1 MAPEDDADDEKSSIV
16 DDATSAAVAG
26 LAGTD
31 LEVSIPP
38 ETLVSMHKA
47 TEAIIQARETVRD
60 SIDWASLYDAIESYL
75 EEVSQVIASD
85 IDGLEQPEDYDPSEL
100 TISPVTEQL
109 AKDSIDRLI
118 NELESGT
125 YSDIDAYLD
134 RLRDGRGHI
143 SNGEYGAAAFYFISV
158 QDGIM
163 SMLCDYFGYSTNSEG
178 YYKRSDKVDAFAR
191 AYDNSGYHGV
201 ETGDVIPP
209 YEDFY
214 EHRNAIVHGSP
225 TSAYLDRDI
234 ALLSML
240 FLMLTLDAAVSEMSQ

>member
-1 MAPEDDADDEKSSIV
+1 MAPEDETDDEKSSIV

-38 ETLVSMHKA
+38 ETLVSMDKA
-47 TEAIIQARETVRD
+47 TEAVIQARETVRD

-85 IDGLEQPEDYDPSEL
+85 IDGLEQPEDYDSGEL

-109 AKDSIDRLI
+109 AKDSTDRLI
-118 NELESGT
+118 NELESGA
-125 YSDIDAYLD
+125 YSDLDAYLD

-143 SNGEYGAAAFYFISV
+143 TDGEYGAAAFYFISV

-163 SMLCDYFGYSTNSEG
+163 SMLCDHFGYSTNSEG
-178 YYKRSDKVDAFAR
+178 YYNRSDKVDAFAR
-191 AYDNSGYHGV
+191 AYDNSGHRGV

-214 EHRNAIVHGSP
+214 EHRNYIVHGSP

>member
-31 LEVSIPP
+31 FEVSIPP
-38 ETLVSMHKA
+38 ETLASMDKA
-47 TEAIIQARETVRD
+47 TEAVIQGRETVRD

-85 IDGLEQPEDYDPSEL
+85 IDGLEQPEDYDSGEL

-109 AKDSIDRLI
+109 AKDSTDRLI
-118 NELESGT
+118 NELESGA
-125 YSDIDAYLD
+125 YSDLDAYLD

-143 SNGEYGAAAFYFISV
+143 TNGKYGAAAFYFISV

-163 SMLCDYFGYSTNSEG
+163 SMLCDHFGYSTNSED
-178 YYKRSDKVDAFAR
+178 YYERSDKVDAFAR